1 MAVGFAVY
9 GLVEALIAP
18 TAAQGG
24 NSPDI
29 VGPRW
34 LVATSYVAASLLLVA
49 RRRYPFGVFVA
60 IVFALALPTAIVGSS
75 EGFGGVLP
83 LVVAL
88 YTVGAHCERRRAF
101 LAVGV
106 FAAGALVDLLRDPL
120 NHDLANLAGAI
131 AWYLPV
137 VSVLVAGM
145 YVRTRRLYVAE
156 LRDRAE
162 LAEQERED
170 RARRAVADERT
181 RIARELHDAVAHA
194 MSVMVV
200 QAEAAEEMLDIEAER
215 ARRPIRRVQ
224 RVGREGL
231 AEMRRLLGVLR
242 QGEAPALA
250 PQPSLDALPGLVE
263 AMREAGLDV
272 ELRIEGEPRPL
283 PAGLDISAYR
293 IIQEALT
300 NTLNHA
306 RASHVDV
313 RLEYG
318 DVIGIE
324 VVDDGVGAKANGDG
338 GHGLAGMR
346 ERVALYGGVLEAG
359 AHGQGGFAV
368 RASLPLEGTG

>member
-200 QAEAAEEMLDIEAER
+200 QAEAAEEMLGIEAER
-215 ARRPIRRVQ
+215 ARRSIRRVQ